1 MNGNSLKR
9 KGFSNRKKKKVHFS
23 SEAYPTTIPPFILT
37 DRNFNFMLGAIRHP
51 GET

>member
-1 MNGNSLKR
+1 MATASKEKDLVTE
-9 KGFSNRKKKKVHFS
+9 KKKVHFS